1 MKAFDIIVL
10 GGGIIGISIAA
21 KLARKKNANVALIE
35 KEQVGNNGATKASG
49 GFIRA
54 FDFNL
59 THVQLTLASLEEHS
73 IREKIMNFKRNGHLF
88 IMKKKDFSKSMS
100 TLELF
105 IKYNYPFKVLDNKEV
120 EEVAKEAIQIF
131 PNEIAIW
138 EPRAGFANP
147 QVMAHKLKEE
157 FIEDG
162 GSLFENYLIENC
174 LENEEGISCITTNKG
189 IFTAKKIVI
198 CLGAW
203 NRSFLKNK
211 DIDCENKLIELVH
224 VKTKLSTNE
233 DRKCFHD
240 NDTGMYSKPISR
252 ELQLVGLPQDIYN
265 INPDEN
271 NFFGNEFYQNN
282 VALFKSRI
290 SDYDHSKIVKKISSA
305 DSYTKNKMPDIEK
318 TQQNWTLVNGLNGSG
333 FKMYPAIS
341 EYVCN
346 VIIKR

>member
-1 MKAFDIIVL
+1 MKTFDIIVL
-10 GGGIIGISIAA
+10 GGGITGISIAA

-59 THVQLTLASLEEHS
+59 THVQLTLSSLEEHS
-73 IREKIMNFKRNGHLF
+73 IREKVMNFKRNGHLF
-88 IMKKKDFSKSMS
+88 IMKKKDFSKSMP

-105 IKYNYPFKVLDNKEV
+105 MKYNYPFQVLDNKE
-120 EEVAKEAIQIF
+120 AKILANEAIQIL
-131 PNEIAIW
+131 PNEVAIW
-138 EPRAGFANP
+138 EPSAGYAKP
-147 QVMAHKLKEE
+147 QVMAHKLKNE
-157 FIEDG
+157 FLDDG
-162 GSLFENYLIENC
+162 GVLFENHIIENFT
-174 LENEEGISCITTNKG
+174 EKKEGITSIITNKG
-189 IFTAKKIVI
+189 LFTAKKIVI

-203 NRSFLKNK
+203 NRFFLK
-211 DIDCENKLIELVH
+211 DIECENKLIELVH
-224 VKTKLSTNE
+224 VKTRLSLNK
-233 DRKCFHD
+233 DRKCFND
-240 NDTGMYSKPISR
+240 NNTGMYSKPISK
-252 ELQLVGLPQDIYN
+252 EIQLVGLPQDIYN

-282 VALFKSRI
+282 VAIFKSRI

-305 DSYTKNKMPDIEK
+305 DSYTKNKTPDIEK
-318 TQQNWTLVNGLNGSG
+318 IQQNWTLVNGLNGSG

-346 VIIKR
+346 VIIKK